1 MNLIEILHTLN
12 LSFPMGPFRFDA
24 NFEAEQLQERK
35 SEKITKKVIFRMKI
49 KHFKKLYK
57 NFICTYS

>member
-24 NFEAEQLQERK
+24 NFQAEQLQERK
-35 SEKITKKVIFRMKI
+35 KENSQR
-49 KHFKKLYK
+49 KLY
-57 NFICTYS
+57 SE